1 MCLLR
6 ALRVSRQRYKLAAMA
21 ATLVVVVVA
30 NAFGQIKLNAWHGSF
45 FDALERRSFSA
56 LGDQLIAFLIIVGLL
71 LFLVVA
77 QTWLQEIIKTKLREW
92 LTHDLVDQ
100 WLKPKRAHRLADM
113 GEAGTNP
120 DQYIQADARHLA
132 EMSATLACGLL
143 QSSLLLVSFIG
154 VLWVLSNQVVFTYGD
169 QDFTIPG
176 YMVWCA
182 LAYAIA
188 GSCLTWFVGRPLI
201 KLNAERYA
209 READLRFAIVHINES
224 AEAVAMHGGETDERR
239 IMNAPIANVVKLGCQ
254 LANGLARLTWVSSGY
269 GWLAIIVPI
278 LVAAP
283 GFFGG
288 SLTLGGLMMVAGA
301 FNQVQNSLRWFVDNF
316 AGIADWRATLLRVT
330 RFRNGLLQLDDL
342 DKDRDRIALDLHP
355 QGKLRFENL
364 SILLPDGRAVLDMPF
379 AEIEPGERVLIAG
392 PPGSGKCK
400 LLRAAAGLNLD
411 GSGHIQ
417 LPEAG
422 GTVFVPP
429 RPYLPLGMLRS
440 VVTYPAEGG
449 HFDDADVCAALER
462 VGLSRLIGRLDEEER
477 WDRLLS
483 AGEQQRLALTRLL
496 LHKPE
501 WVFFE
506 DVMSAMSEDDC
517 QLMRSIFSHELKSA
531 SVVGIGSGPALNG
544 FYHRTIRMRR
554 VPADP
559 YPEPFEL
566 PASWGLPHL
575 QAAE

>member
-1 MCLLR
+1 MCLVR
-6 ALRVSRQRYKLAAMA
+6 ALRTSRQRYKLAAMA
-21 ATLVVVVVA
+21 AALVVVVVA
-30 NAFGQIKLNAWHGSF
+30 NALGQIKLNAWQGSF

-56 LGDQLIAFLIIVGLL
+56 LGDELIAFLTIVAVLL
-71 LFLVVA
+71 ALVVA
-77 QTWLQEIIKTKLREW
+77 QTWFQEIIKTRLREW

-143 QSSLLLVSFIG
+143 QSSLLLISFVG
-154 VLWVLSNQVVFTYGD
+154 VLWILSNQVVFTYGD
-169 QDFTIPG
+169 ASFTIPG

-209 READLRFAIVHINES
+209 READLRYAIVHINES
-224 AEAVAMHGGETDERR
+224 AEAIAMHGGETGERL
-239 IMNAPIANVVKLGCQ
+239 IMNAPIANVVRLGCQ

-269 GWLAIIVPI
+269 GWLALIVPI

-316 AGIADWRATLLRVT
+316 ASIADWRATLLRVT
-330 RFRNGLLQLDDL
+330 TFRNGLLDL
-342 DKDRDRIALDLHP
+342 DSTDDDPGRIALETHP
-355 QGKLRFENL
+355 EGRLRFENL
-364 SILLPDGRAVLDMPF
+364 SIRLPEGRGVLDS
-379 AEIEPGERVLIAG
+379 ALVEIAPGERVLIAG
-392 PPGSGKCK
+392 AAGSGKCR
-400 LLRAAAGLNLD
+400 LLRAAAGLSLD
-411 GSGHIQ
+411 GSGVIL
-417 LPEAG
+417 LPDAKH
-422 GTVFVPP
+422 TMFVPP

-440 VVTYPAEGG
+440 VVTYPAESGQ
-449 HFDDADVCAALER
+449 FDDSAVQAALER
-462 VGLSRLIGRLDEEER
+462 VGLSRLFGRLDEKER
-477 WDRLLS
+477 WDRILS
-483 AGEQQRLALTRLL
+483 AGEQQRLALARLL
-496 LHKPE
+496 VHEPQ

-506 DVMSAMSEDDC
+506 DIMSSMAEDDC
-517 QLMRSIFSHELKSA
+517 QLLRSIFARELSSSA
-531 SVVGIGSGPALNG
+531 VIGIGSGPSLNG
-544 FYHRTIRMRR
+544 FYHRTIRLRR
-554 VPADP
+554 LAGDYDP
-559 YPEPFEL
+559 ESFDL
-566 PASWGLPHL
+566 PVSWPLPHL

>member
-6 ALRVSRQRYKLAAMA
+6 ALKTSRQRYKLAAMA
-21 ATLVVVVVA
+21 AALVVVVIG
-30 NAFGQIKLNAWHGSF
+30 NSLGQIKLNAWHGSF
-45 FDALERRSFSA
+45 FDALERRSFGA
-56 LGDQLIAFLIIVGLL
+56 LGDQLIGFLIIVGIL

-77 QTWLQEIIKTKLREW
+77 QTWLQEIIKTRLREW

-100 WLKPKRAHRLADM
+100 WLTRGRPHRLADM
-113 GEAGTNP
+113 GETGTNP

-132 EMSATLACGLL
+132 EMSATLASGLL
-143 QSSLLLVSFIG
+143 QSSLLLISFIG
-154 VLWVLSNQVVFTYGD
+154 VLWVLSSQVVFSYND
-169 QDFTIPG
+169 QNFTIPG

-224 AEAVAMHGGETDERR
+224 AEAIAMHGGESDERR
-239 IMNAPIANVVKLGCQ
+239 IMNTPIASVVKLGCQ

-316 AGIADWRATLLRVT
+316 AAIADWRATLLRVT
-330 RFRNGLLQLDDL
+330 RFRNGLVGLDSNGPETT
-342 DKDRDRIALDLHP
+342 RIALTSHP
-355 QGKLRFENL
+355 HGKLRFENL
-364 SILLPDGRAVLDMPF
+364 SILLPDGRAAFDSSL

-392 PPGSGKCK
+392 APGSGKCR
-400 LLRAAAGLNLD
+400 LLRAVAGLSLR
-411 GSGHIQ
+411 GSGEIL
-417 LPEAG
+417 LPEPKE
-422 GTVFVPP
+422 TMFVPP
-429 RPYLPLGMLRS
+429 RPYLPLGLLRN
-440 VVTYPAEGG
+440 VATYPAEGG
-449 HFDDADVCAALER
+449 HFDDSHVHAAFER
-462 VGLSRLIGRLDEEER
+462 VGLSRLIGRLDDKEER
-477 WDRLLS
+477 WDRVLS
-483 AGEQQRLALTRLL
+483 AGEQQRLALARLL
-496 LHKPE
+496 LHAPR

-506 DVMSAMSEDDC
+506 DVLSSMSEDDC
-517 QLMRSIFSHELKSA
+517 QLMKSIFARELKSSA
-531 SVVGIGSGPALNG
+531 VVGIGSGPALNG
-544 FYHRTIRMRR
+544 FYHRTIRLRR
-554 VPADP
+554 IAADQP
-559 YPEPFEL
+559 DISGL
-566 PASWGLPHL
+566 PNSWPLPHL